1 MSTAVAAIA
10 AATTSTAAAMGP
22 AAVHNPNSAPPPQ
35 TEIQERVYHIGQVVL
50 AALDW
55 IVPQESA
62 RRSWYLENLR
72 KEIMK
77 VYPFLKEALSTK
89 KWFHIPRLL
98 LSAMQ
103 EIREAD
109 NGHRPLRPEW
119 ITQNDGRA
127 RQNRWWTEWNV
138 DDRVNEGVFPDDSW
152 WMETDPFEFYV
163 ATGEV
168 RKRRDASEDEDE
180 DVRPRRAK
188 VPRLEER
195 ASEPRGGPVAP
206 PRAKAPSRPRA
217 PSRSTAPPRKKS
229 VRIEE
234 HRQPAEEDGIDDE
247 DEEVDQLNDDDDDVD
262 SVVVGGSQSGDRRR
276 GQGSEAELP
285 PMSELSE
292 GETTDG
298 VRKSRRQEELRGRAG
313 ASAPSRPGILRSK
326 TPTPIIP
333 AADEDR
339 GRSRSRSRSRRSASA
354 SSRRDSSA
362 GDGSS
367 EGSPVRARLVL
378 PPGTV
383 HELKATFPDG
393 LEGAT
398 MHQLPRRH
406 LPDLDEAIWKRR
418 RRRSMRP
425 VPLPQDTLQVSGR
438 GENKEGCS
446 ADEVEVALSV
456 TVAVAQPESD
466 IGHTERV
473 SQSPA
478 LTKADTSCLRFEGYC
493 SETSSNA
500 GHSEAG
506 CKPAAKPAPKPAAAK
521 PPPKPAAA
529 KGAAAKSA
537 ASALKAT
544 APKPPPKAP
553 AQKRAPA
560 KSAAP
565 KPAASK
571 QAPPT
576 LTVSKGAGRSRA
588 NSVPSSPASTRAET
602 PDPPTRAV
610 RRRHAEPAQDER
622 MLPSTFRALTMARDT
637 TEAMRQHSVFIR
649 MRELEEDNEILHERI
664 ASLEGLLESVR
675 HNVWVLVDEAQRER
689 KRRAQR
695 GIIRAGEHKFEGI
708 GKAGSATTVGP
719 VDWEPARLRSPN
731 SESDNERPLE
741 EVLIH
746 PLPWL
751 CIPPIRTP
759 SPVPPRS
766 SPPAASPHGSPARLF
781 LPAPATPPPPPAVP
795 APPPPPLP
803 ASPRLSRSPLP
814 PVPSP
819 RQLSPVTSPPH
830 SPAPLPNPPPPV
842 PTGMIGLSEYTDDDV
857 GMGDSTVPLPPHGK
871 ASEETNVVG
880 AEVQQSRDGISKTLG
895 THNDSA
901 GGMEVDGGGHAAGGA
916 DTGALNPVESDMDI
930 ESSA

>member
-1 MSTAVAAIA
+1 
-10 AATTSTAAAMGP
+10 MGP

-383 HELKATFPDG
+383 HELKATVNRQRQWMRLKEPPCTNCPG
-393 LEGAT
+393 GICLISTKQSGKGGGGGACDRCHSRKIPCKSLGEEKT
-398 MHQLPRRH
+398 KKGAAQT
-406 LPDLDEAIWKRR
+406 KSKS
-418 RRRSMRP
+418 RSR
-425 VPLPQDTLQVSGR
+425 SR
-438 GENKEGCS
+438 
-446 ADEVEVALSV
+446 
-456 TVAVAQPESD
+456 
-466 IGHTERV
+466 
-473 SQSPA
+473 SQSRSRKATSATPSASPSPPPSQKPTRRASVSKATAPKPA
-478 LTKADTSCLRFEGYC
+478 PTPVTP
-493 SETSSNA
+493 
-500 GHSEAG
+500 
-506 CKPAAKPAPKPAAAK
+506 KPAAKPAAAKPAPKPAAAK

-571 QAPPT
+571 QAPPM

-637 TEAMRQHSVFIR
+637 TEGIRQHSVFIR

-781 LPAPATPPPPPAVP
+781 LREYSAPPPAPPAAPAPPPPPPAAPATPPPPPAVP

-803 ASPRLSRSPLP
+803 ASPPSLGVLCLP
-814 PVPSP
+814 C
-819 RQLSPVTSPPH
+819 H
-830 SPAPLPNPPPPV
+830 LPGNC
-842 PTGMIGLSEYTDDDV
+842 L
-857 GMGDSTVPLPPHGK
+857 
-871 ASEETNVVG
+871 
-880 AEVQQSRDGISKTLG
+880 R
-895 THNDSA
+895 
-901 GGMEVDGGGHAAGGA
+901 
-916 DTGALNPVESDMDI
+916 
-930 ESSA
+930 

>member
-1 MSTAVAAIA
+1 MSTAVAAVA
-10 AATTSTAAAMGP
+10 AATTSTTAAVGP

-35 TEIQERVYHIGQVVL
+35 TEIQERVYRIAQVVL

-72 KEIMK
+72 KEIMN

-138 DDRVNEGVFPDDSW
+138 DDRVNEGVFPHDSW
-152 WMETDPFEFYV
+152 WMETDPFEFHV

-180 DVRPRRAK
+180 DVRPRQAK

-206 PRAKAPSRPRA
+206 PRAKAPSRPE
-217 PSRSTAPPRKKS
+217 PPHVQQLLR
-229 VRIEE
+229 
-234 HRQPAEEDGIDDE
+234 PAEEDGIDDE
-247 DEEVDQLNDDDDDVD
+247 DEEVDQLNDDDDMWTVWWW
-262 SVVVGGSQSGDRRR
+262 VGAKAATAG
-276 GQGSEAELP
+276 
-285 PMSELSE
+285 E
-292 GETTDG
+292 G
-298 VRKSRRQEELRGRAG
+298 RAEELRGRAG

-326 TPTPIIP
+326 TPTPVIP

-339 GRSRSRSRSRRSASA
+339 GRSRSRSRSRSLRSASA

-383 HELKATFPDG
+383 HELKATVNRQRQWMRLKEPPCTNCPG
-393 LEGAT
+393 GICLISTKQSGKGGGGGACDRCHSRKIPCKSPGEEKT
-398 MHQLPRRH
+398 KKGAAQT
-406 LPDLDEAIWKRR
+406 KSKS
-418 RRRSMRP
+418 RSR
-425 VPLPQDTLQVSGR
+425 SR
-438 GENKEGCS
+438 
-446 ADEVEVALSV
+446 
-456 TVAVAQPESD
+456 
-466 IGHTERV
+466 
-473 SQSPA
+473 SQSRSRKATSATPSASPSPPPSQKPTRRASVSKATAPKPA
-478 LTKADTSCLRFEGYC
+478 PTPVTP
-493 SETSSNA
+493 
-500 GHSEAG
+500 
-506 CKPAAKPAPKPAAAK
+506 KPAAKPAAAKPAAAK
-521 PPPKPAAA
+521 RLQSQLLRSRLRSQLLQREPL
-529 KGAAAKSA
+529 KGSRCKVRCLCFEGYRPQA
-537 ASALKAT
+537 ASEGT
-544 APKPPPKAP
+544 
-553 AQKRAPA
+553 R
-560 KSAAP
+560 
-565 KPAASK
+565 SK
-571 QAPPT
+571 KGPC
-576 LTVSKGAGRSRA
+576 KGAGRSRA

-610 RRRHAEPAQDER
+610 RRRHAEPAQDEL

-637 TEAMRQHSVFIR
+637 TEAMRQHSAFIR

-675 HNVWVLVDEAQRER
+675 HNVWVLVDEAQQER

-708 GKAGSATTVGP
+708 GKAGSAATVGP
-719 VDWEPARLRSPN
+719 VDWEPSRLRSPH
-731 SESDNERPLE
+731 SESDDEPPLE

-751 CIPPIRTP
+751 CIPPIRTS

-781 LPAPATPPPPPAVP
+781 LREYSAPPPAPPAAP
-795 APPPPPLP
+795 APPPHLQLLRQPSAPPAAPTPSATSACFAAPLSESPASRAISTAIVSGDLP
-803 ASPRLSRSPLP
+803 A
-814 PVPSP
+814 
-819 RQLSPVTSPPH
+819 TF
-830 SPAPLPNPPPPV
+830 PAPMPNPPPPV

-871 ASEETNVVG
+871 ASEDTDVVG
-880 AEVQQSRDGISKTLG
+880 ASGGMDVDGGDPIPEAHVTSEVQQSRDGISKTLG

-916 DTGALNPVESDMDI
+916 ATGALNPVESDMDI